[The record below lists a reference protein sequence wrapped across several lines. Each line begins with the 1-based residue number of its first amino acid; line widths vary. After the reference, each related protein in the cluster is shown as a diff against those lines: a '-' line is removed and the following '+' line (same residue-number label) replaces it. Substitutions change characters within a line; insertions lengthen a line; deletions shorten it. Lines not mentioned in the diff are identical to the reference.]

1 MQKQRFSSLL
11 HAAGQKCMAL
21 HQYPYEG
28 RDIRDPLISIFSSSH
43 LHILTT
49 FTSSHLHIFSSAHPH
64 IFSSSHLHIFTFS
77 HLQIFSSSHLLIF
90 TSYLLIFTS
99 YLLTFTSH
107 LHILTSSHLHIFSSS
122 HLHILSCPL
131 ALFPSCSLLLS
142 TREAPDSVSK
152 NHINFQVPKTN
163 PRPALAPGQSFPF
176 CSRNEGAPVIPKPA
190 IEALQKYWH
199 KDKARLAG
207 TRNFQILLLKF
218 LKSWQ
223 LSKARS
229 LHENKLS
236 SIKLQ
241 HGHRWSHVN
250 RQIIKT
256 KKQNTPPKT
265 ARRRSPG
272 QICVSPSQGQRS
284 KQRKGQE
291 PNKNNHNKKICQ
303 KTQWYKPTVSLHTQ
317 KHAAN

>member
-1 MQKQRFSSLL
+1 MK
-11 HAAGQKCMAL
+11 AGTFETLWLA
-21 HQYPYEG
+21 
-28 RDIRDPLISIFSSSH
+28 SSH
-43 LHILTT
+43 PHIFTSSPPSHPHIFT
-49 FTSSHLHIFSSAHPH
+49 FSHLLILTSSHLHICTSSHFLIFKSSHPH
-64 IFSSSHLHIFTFS
+64 IFSSSHL
-77 HLQIFSSSHLLIF
+77 IFSSSHLIFSPSRHIF
-90 TSYLLIFTS
+90 TS
-99 YLLTFTSH
+99 SH
-107 LHILTSSHLHIFSSS
+107 PHIFSSS